1 MEYTPP
7 EQFNIADDYLDA
19 RITEGR
25 GERTAIRTR
34 EGEWSYREVQAL
46 ANRYGNLLRASGV
59 KTEQRV
65 IIALPD
71 GPDFVAALFGILKIG
86 AVVVMLNPELKADAI
101 RYMLDYSR
109 ASVVLAHRDTLAE
122 FESAAQGAE
131 HLEKLLVVASEEFDA
146 GLSAASPEIRN
157 FSSHRDDAAIW
168 LFSGGTTGQPKAV
181 VQTHTSFA
189 NTTECYAKGV
199 LGFKEDDVTLSVP
212 KLYFGYATGSNLL
225 FPFSVGA
232 TVALFPERCTAD
244 YLFEMIERFK
254 PTVLINVPTMI
265 KKLLEADEATSRDL
279 SCLRIATSAGEA
291 LPPDLHRRWAEAYG
305 VDLLDGLGTAEMW
318 HIFIS
323 NRPGDIHPGTLGR
336 VVPGFEVKICDD
348 DGREVLEGETGLLWV
363 RGNSLAIGYWEQ
375 IEKTKAAFRGQWFVS
390 EDMLSKDA
398 DGVFTYRGRSDDMLK
413 VSGKWLA
420 TREVEECLQLHTA
433 VQEAAVVGV
442 EEADGL
448 TKPHA
453 FVVVKEGAGGSTLVE
468 ELQAFV
474 REHLDAYKYPR
485 QVFFLEDL
493 PRTHL
498 GKIARGKLREIGEA
512 GNTSEGAGL

>member
-1 MEYTPP
+1 
-7 EQFNIADDYLDA
+7 
-19 RITEGR
+19 
-25 GERTAIRTR
+25 
-34 EGEWSYREVQAL
+34 
-46 ANRYGNLLRASGV
+46 
-59 KTEQRV
+59 
-65 IIALPD
+65 
-71 GPDFVAALFGILKIG
+71 
-86 AVVVMLNPELKADAI
+86 
-101 RYMLDYSR
+101 
-109 ASVVLAHRDTLAE
+109 
-122 FESAAQGAE
+122 
-131 HLEKLLVVASEEFDA
+131 
-146 GLSAASPEIRN
+146 
-157 FSSHRDDAAIW
+157 
-168 LFSGGTTGQPKAV
+168 
-181 VQTHTSFA
+181 
-189 NTTECYAKGV
+189 
-199 LGFKEDDVTLSVP
+199 
-212 KLYFGYATGSNLL
+212 
-225 FPFSVGA
+225 
-232 TVALFPERCTAD
+232 
-244 YLFEMIERFK
+244 
-254 PTVLINVPTMI
+254 
-265 KKLLEADEATSRDL
+265 
-279 SCLRIATSAGEA
+279 
-291 LPPDLHRRWAEAYG
+291 
-305 VDLLDGLGTAEMW
+305 
-318 HIFIS
+318 
-323 NRPGDIHPGTLGR
+323 
-336 VVPGFEVKICDD
+336 VPGFEVKICDD

-375 IEKTKAAFRGQWFVS
+375 MEKTKAAFRGEWFVS